1 MMIASKPA
9 PARPDPGKNNEAV
22 DPAYRQIRDLVYKVS
37 GIYKA
42 EEKLYLLADGCARRM
57 KYLDVRSPRDYWDR
71 LTAAPHR
78 DDELRQLL
86 NEITIGETCLF
97 RSQPQLDALRKVIL
111 PELLAEKTKQIT
123 KRLRI
128 WSAGCST
135 GEESYTLAMN
145 MLEESERLLKGWT
158 VEILAT
164 DLNDR
169 SVETAKAGIYG
180 DYALRS
186 TSDYFKRKYFSPADE
201 KKLQIRPEVKKLITF
216 SRLNLQDDS
225 KMLFMKGLDL
235 IFCCNVLI
243 YFDATSKSKVINHFF
258 SNLNF
263 GGYFFLGTSES
274 LMNLNDKF
282 HLVHFPGAIGYW
294 KPSLSSGK
302 L

>member
-1 MMIASKPA
+1 MI
-9 PARPDPGKNNEAV
+9 R
-22 DPAYRQIRDLVYKVS
+22 
-37 GIYKA
+37 
-42 EEKLYLLADGCARRM
+42 
-57 KYLDVRSPRDYWDR
+57 
-71 LTAAPHR
+71 
-78 DDELRQLL
+78 
-86 NEITIGETCLF
+86 TC
-97 RSQPQLDALRKVIL
+97 RVIL
-111 PELLAEKTKQIT
+111 PEITAERAKQVM

-135 GEESYTLAMN
+135 GEEPYTLAMN
-145 MLEESERLLKGWT
+145 MLEESELLLQGWT
-158 VEILAT
+158 VEIVAT

-186 TSDYFKRKYFSPADE
+186 TPDYFKRKYFSP
-201 KKLQIRPEVKKLITF
+201 VTF
-216 SRLNLQDDS
+216 SRMNLQDDS
-225 KMLFMKGLDL
+225 RMLFMKGMDL

-243 YFDATSKSKVINHFF
+243 YFDGASKSRVIDHFF

-274 LMNLNDKF
+274 LMKLNDKF
-282 HLVHFPGAIGYW
+282 HLVHFPGAIAYW

>member
-1 MMIASKPA
+1 MTIVPQPAAPPA
-9 PARPDPGKNNEAV
+9 PAKGIEAMDPV
-22 DPAYRQIRDLVYKVS
+22 YRQIRDLVYKIS

-42 EEKLYLLADGCARRM
+42 EEKLYLLADGCGRRM
-57 KYLDVRSPRDYWDR
+57 KHLAARTPREYWDR
-71 LTAAPHR
+71 LTAAPSR
-78 DDELRQLL
+78 DAELRELL

-111 PELLAEKTKQIT
+111 PEIVAEKTKQIT

-145 MLEESERLLKGWT
+145 MLEESDRLLNGWT
-158 VEILAT
+158 VEIVAT

-169 SVETAKAGIYG
+169 SVTAAKAGIYG
-180 DYALRS
+180 DYALRN
-186 TSDYFKRKYFSPADE
+186 TSELYKRKYFSTADE
-201 KKLQIRPEVKKLITF
+201 KKLQVRPEVKKLITF

-225 KMLFMKGLDL
+225 KMLFMKGMDL

-243 YFDATSKSKVINHFF
+243 YFDGVSKSKVINHFF

-282 HLVHFPGAIGYW
+282 HLVHFPGTIAYW